1 MPQQE
6 LLRRVVS
13 VLEQSKVDYMLTGS
27 LVSSLQGDPRSTHDI
42 DIVVTLTST
51 SVPSLLQ
58 AFPPPRFYLDEV
70 SIAQAIS
77 HRQMFN
83 LLDADTG
90 DKVDFWLLTDDE
102 FDQSRFARK
111 SPVNLGDFAVNV
123 SQPEDT
129 ILQKL
134 KWAHDSGGSERQI
147 QDARSVYEIQ
157 FHSLDHAYL
166 ELWAKKLGVSELLAA
181 LKKS

>member
-1 MPQQE
+1 MSQQE
-6 LLRRVVS
+6 LLKRVVN
-13 VLEQSKVDYMLTGS
+13 VLEQSNVDYMLTGS

-42 DIVVTLTST
+42 DIVVTLTSA
-51 SVPSLLQ
+51 SVPALLQ

-70 SIAQAIS
+70 SITQAIL

-90 DKVDFWLLTDDE
+90 DKVDFWLLTSEE

-111 SPVNLGDFAVNV
+111 SPVNLGDFAVNI

-134 KWAHDSGGSERQI
+134 KWAHDAGGSERQM

-157 FHSLDHAYL
+157 FRSLDHDYL
-166 ELWAKKLGVSELLAA
+166 EHWAKKLGVSELLAVI
-181 LKKS
+181 KQP